1 MSNLRVYD
9 ETLDLSPIKW
19 ETQTSYERANRPVT
33 APTREPIDWSKTE
46 LRRIYTP
53 SLARVEWDE
62 KTSTEEAQIAKRAE
76 LAKSQK
82 PIDTRK
88 PFKGRLGQIPL
99 PPLGT
104 FDPLPT
110 TQHSSVDV
118 PDKKVRFSD
127 TSKAKGRRRQ
137 TKRRQT
143 KRRQKKTKKTKRKQ
157 RGNKRRQTNPVS
169 NGRAR

>member
-19 ETQTSYERANRPVT
+19 EKQTSYERANRPVT

-62 KTSTEEAQIAKRAE
+62 KTSTEKAQIAKRAE

-88 PFKGRLGQIPL
+88 QFSGRLGQIPL
-99 PPLGT
+99 PEIGT

-127 TSKAKGRRRQ
+127 TSTSKAKGRRRKTKRRQ

-143 KRRQKKTKKTKRKQ
+143 KRRKYNLSKK
-157 RGNKRRQTNPVS
+157 
-169 NGRAR
+169 

>member
-9 ETLDLSPIKW
+9 ETLDLGPPKW
-19 ETQTSYERANRPVT
+19 EEMTSYERAKVPVT
-33 APTREPIDWSKTE
+33 ASTRPPPNWSNME

-53 SLARVEWDE
+53 SLARPVWDE
-62 KTSTEEAQIAKRAE
+62 KTSTEKAQIAKRE
-76 LAKSQK
+76 EHAK
-82 PIDTRK
+82 PVDTRK

-118 PDKKVRFSD
+118 SDKKVKFSD
-127 TSKAKGRRRQ
+127 TSKAGGLRRKTKRRQ

-143 KRRQKKTKKTKRKQ
+143 KRRQTKRRKY
-157 RGNKRRQTNPVS
+157 NLSKK
-169 NGRAR
+169 

>member
-19 ETQTSYERANRPVT
+19 ETLTSYERANRPVT
-33 APTREPIDWSKTE
+33 ASTREPIDWSKTE

-62 KTSTEEAQIAKRAE
+62 KTSTEKAQIAKRAE

-99 PPLGT
+99 PEIGT

-110 TQHSSVDV
+110 TQRSSADV

-127 TSKAKGRRRQ
+127 TSKARGLRRKTKRRQ

-143 KRRQKKTKKTKRKQ
+143 KRRQTKRT
-157 RGNKRRQTNPVS
+157 QTKHRKYNLS
-169 NGRAR
+169 KK

>member
-9 ETLDLSPIKW
+9 ETLDLSTPKW
-19 ETQTSYERANRPVT
+19 EELTSYERMKLPATASTRPR
-33 APTREPIDWSKTE
+33 PDWSNME
-46 LRRIYTP
+46 LRRPYTP
-53 SLARVEWDE
+53 SLARPVWDK

-76 LAKSQK
+76 LAKSEK

-99 PPLGT
+99 PAIGT
-104 FDPLPT
+104 FDPLPAPQRT
-110 TQHSSVDV
+110 SVDV

-127 TSKAKGRRRQ
+127 TSKARGLRRKTKRRQ

-143 KRRQKKTKKTKRKQ
+143 KRRQTKRRKY
-157 RGNKRRQTNPVS
+157 NLSKK
-169 NGRAR
+169 